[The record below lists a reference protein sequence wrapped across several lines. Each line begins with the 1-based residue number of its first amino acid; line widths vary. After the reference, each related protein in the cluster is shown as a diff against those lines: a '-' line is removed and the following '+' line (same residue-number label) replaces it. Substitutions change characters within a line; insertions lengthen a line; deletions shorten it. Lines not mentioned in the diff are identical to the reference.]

1 MSKENYKYKNMYW
14 SMQNKRNALEE
25 EVSKLERKLIGYD
38 SLLKENTRLQKELDI
53 SDNIEGLED
62 IESIQKDNIELQKKV
77 DIYEQKILYGTVKTI
92 VRDEFGYISNDKY
105 GDIYFHVTG
114 YVNGFLH
121 HHFKGR
127 DVLFNLSITPKGL
140 RAINVQMV

>member
-38 SLLKENTRLQKELDI
+38 SLVEENTKLKELDI

-62 IESIQKDNIELQKKV
+62 IDNIELQKKV

-121 HHFKGR
+121 HSFKGK
-127 DVLFNLSITPKGL
+127 DVLFNLSITSKGL
-140 RAINVQMV
+140 RAMNVRMV

>member
-1 MSKENYKYKNMYW
+1 
-14 SMQNKRNALEE
+14 MQNKRNALEE

-62 IESIQKDNIELQKKV
+62 IENIELQKKV
-77 DIYEQKILYGTVKTI
+77 DIYENKILDGTVKTI

>member
-1 MSKENYKYKNMYW
+1 MNKENYKYKNMYW
-14 SMQNKRNALEE
+14 SMQNKRNILEDE
-25 EVSKLERKLIGYD
+25 ILELERKLIGYD
-38 SLLKENTRLQKELDI
+38 SLVEENTKLKELDI

-62 IESIQKDNIELQKKV
+62 IDNIELQKKV

>member
-38 SLLKENTRLQKELDI
+38 SLVEENTKLKELDI

-62 IESIQKDNIELQKKV
+62 IDNIELQKKV